1 MGLFDWISEKA
12 GNAYNAIKDTVSN
25 VYNTIRDRGATLL
38 TGTHYVGP
46 FNRLDPEYL
55 ISHPPTDNVDRSAL
69 AHDFDYSRIATAR
82 DTGKIS
88 ANEAKNMIRESDKRF
103 IANTKKYYNENP
115 WASTLGR
122 LGIQAKNKLEDWGIL
137 DPNKFVSQ

>member
-1 MGLFDWISEKA
+1 MGLFDWIAEKA
-12 GNAYNAIKDTVSN
+12 GNVYNSVKDTVSN
-25 VYNTIRDRGATLL
+25 VYNTIKDRGATLL

-82 DTGKIS
+82 DSGKIS
-88 ANEAKNMIRESDKRF
+88 ANEARNMIRESDNRF
-103 IANTKKYYNENP
+103 IANTQKHYNENP
-115 WASTLGR
+115 WAATLGR

-137 DPNKFVSQ
+137 NPNKFVSQ

>member
-1 MGLFDWISEKA
+1 MGLFDWIAEKA
-12 GNAYNAIKDTVSN
+12 GNIYGKVKEKVSDI
-25 VYNTIRDRGATLL
+25 YNTVKDRGMTLL
-38 TGTHYVGP
+38 TGTHYVGA

-55 ISHPPTDNVDRSAL
+55 ISHPPTDNVDKAAL

-88 ANEAKNMIRESDKRF
+88 GQEAKQMIRESDKRF
-103 IANTKKYYNENP
+103 IANTNKFYNENP
-115 WASTLGR
+115 WAATLGR

-137 DPNKFVSQ
+137 NPNTFVTQ